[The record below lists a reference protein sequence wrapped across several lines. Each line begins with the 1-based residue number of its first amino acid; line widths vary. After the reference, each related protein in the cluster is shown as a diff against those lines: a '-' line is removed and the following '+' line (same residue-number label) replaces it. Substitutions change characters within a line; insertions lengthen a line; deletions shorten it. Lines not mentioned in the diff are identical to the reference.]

1 MSIRALQPATITWTI
16 LMVLTISGFVAIDFS
31 LRSTLGVAVVMLLS
45 AVKVRLVLYRFM
57 EIAETPVGLRIF
69 FNIWLTLC
77 ASVIFVL
84 YWLAR

>member
-1 MSIRALQPATITWTI
+1 MSIRALQPATITWAI

-69 FNIWLTLC
+69 FNIWLVLC
-77 ASVIFVL
+77 ASVIFLL
-84 YWLAR
+84 YWLAQ